1 MMDCRRK
8 VRGKSWVEEG
18 IATVLKRR
26 KSLRWKKMSFQGRT
40 EREVRIS
47 GANGDREGIPDGRR
61 GKRKRATAIGRINT
75 GDNEKLLVVG
85 AERPCSRVRGEK
97 FM

>member
-1 MMDCRRK
+1 
-8 VRGKSWVEEG
+8 
-18 IATVLKRR
+18 
-26 KSLRWKKMSFQGRT
+26 MSFQGRT

-97 FM
+97 FMKVRG